1 MSTCLGIYIENN
13 LIKYAKLSKE
23 NEIIKVEAFN
33 MKFYDNLEETIQ
45 QIISETY
52 SYRIPISINLSDE
65 SYNYFK
71 VFNLLNK
78 KDIKDLIQTE
88 FESICYE
95 RGLNKEGF
103 ETRYILVNDLE
114 NKEKIKAIHISANKA
129 GIARRLN
136 RLEKNKIASITP
148 MGISITNLLQFN
160 DNENILIVN
169 IEDKTTVTTV
179 IDKNIYHVDVFE
191 EGTDQILEKIN
202 SKENSFTKAYEI
214 CKSTTLYTGKN
225 DDLIMEE
232 NDYLDEIMPTLY
244 EIAGKVRKIINE
256 SINKID
262 KVYITGTASA
272 INNID
277 IYFQDYL
284 NDTKCEILKPYFLN
298 NLATSVNVKD
308 YIEVNSA
315 IALALQGLGE
325 GLKGVD
331 FKNHSK
337 FESLSELMNM
347 EIGGSKNK
355 DVKSNGKEKKK
366 FNFKIDLDFK
376 QRLSRGEK
384 ALLRTISGVIVAIVV
399 YIVGTNITNNAI
411 NKKIDEVQVATTTQ
425 RQQISSIQSDKSKID
440 AKTADYSKMIS
451 NLETINQTIASNS
464 KYKNAI
470 PTLLNQI
477 MFVIPKNVQLT
488 SIKNT
493 EGTHIVI
500 DAEAKQYEQ
509 LGYFK
514 AILKT
519 ENILSNVVSNNAVK
533 ENGVIKVTIEGDIV

>member
-33 MKFYDNLEETIQ
+33 MKFYDDLEETIQ
-45 QIISETY
+45 QIIAETY

-65 SYNYFK
+65 NYNYFK
-71 VFNLLNK
+71 IFNLLNK

-95 RGLNKEGF
+95 KSLNKDGF
-103 ETRYILVNDLE
+103 ETRYILVNDLD

-129 GIARRLN
+129 DIARKVN

-148 MGISITNLLQFN
+148 IGISITNLLEFH
-160 DNENILIVN
+160 DNENVLIVN

-179 IDKNIYHVDVFE
+179 IDKNIYNIETID
-191 EGTDQILEKIN
+191 EGTEQILQKIN
-202 SKENSFTKAYEI
+202 SKENSYTKAYDI
-214 CKSTTLYTGKN
+214 CKSTTLYTSKN
-225 DDLIMEE
+225 DDLVIEE

-256 SINKID
+256 STTKID

-284 NDTKCEILKPYFLN
+284 NDTKCEILKPYFLK
-298 NLATSVNVKD
+298 NLATNVNIKD

-325 GLKGVD
+325 GIRGVD
-331 FKNHSK
+331 FRPHTKLEA
-337 FESLSELMNM
+337 FTELMNM
-347 EIGGSKNK
+347 EVGGKNK
-355 DVKSNGKEKKK
+355 GTKIQGKQKSKS
-366 FNFKIDLDFK
+366 NFKIDFDFRQK
-376 QRLSRGEK
+376 LSGSER
-384 ALLRTISGVIVAIVV
+384 AILRTVSGVVVAFIV
-399 YIVGTNITNNAI
+399 YIAGTNITNKAI
-411 NKKIDEVQVATTTQ
+411 DNKREEVQVTTTSQ
-425 RQQISSIQSDKSKID
+425 QQQIASIQSDKSKLD
-440 AKTADYSKMIS
+440 EKTNDYSKMIS
-451 NLETINQTIASNS
+451 NLETINETIASNS
-464 KYKNAI
+464 KYKNAL

-500 DAEAKQYEQ
+500 NAEAKQYEQ

-514 AILKT
+514 GILKT
-519 ENILSNVVSNNAVK
+519 ENILSNVVSDSSVK
-533 ENGVIKVTIEGDIV
+533 ENGIIKVTIEGDIV